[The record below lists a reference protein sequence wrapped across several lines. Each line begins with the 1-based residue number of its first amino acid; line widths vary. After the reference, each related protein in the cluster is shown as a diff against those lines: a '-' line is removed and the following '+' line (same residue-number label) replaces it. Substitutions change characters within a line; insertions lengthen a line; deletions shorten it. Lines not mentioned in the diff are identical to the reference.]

1 MNESSTLAS
10 QFLRYNYFITL
21 SNPPSRKLLHM
32 PSSFAWLDYSEA
44 ERDRMQ
50 EALAK
55 FREQDTRDEIG
66 IGVIRDA
73 LADWLF
79 PGTST
84 IQTRVRYFLFAAWM
98 YRQLEAKPPTSRD
111 VIEKEVRDWQFRLRN
126 ALAQADNNDGIIGKI
141 AGFHVQRLPDSV
153 YWQGMIRWGILRRS
167 IAREVY
173 WRSLTRRSIN
183 TEEIDPVYT
192 ESIWSDVPPM
202 PVGMPQN
209 ATFAL
214 SYDEAEYLRKQI
226 ATYTAHTGIGDNP
239 SSVFSYLARH
249 PELYTS
255 IKDTRFAWDIPVDDT
270 RLIRELDHARRFSI
284 VIQGARLLY
293 NLMLAERRNDASL
306 IASYQN
312 QLEEWYGHYPRQ
324 LVSEWDIPEFFA
336 LVRRSRPNVAQP
348 AFDFVR
354 RWFDFVLNEQALS
367 DAARKLIYQR
377 ERTIKGSANARL
389 ESQRA
394 LELWSG
400 QSGGG
405 QLDFRWGNA
414 KSFLSD
420 IHGVIADARTE

>member
-1 MNESSTLAS
+1 
-10 QFLRYNYFITL
+10 
-21 SNPPSRKLLHM
+21 M
-32 PSSFAWLDYSEA
+32 PSSFSWLDYSEA

-50 EALAK
+50 EALSK

-98 YRQLEAKPPTSRD
+98 YRQLEAKPITSRD
-111 VIEKEVRDWQFRLRN
+111 AIEKEVRDWQFRLRN
-126 ALAQADNNDGIIGKI
+126 ALTQADNNDGVIGKV
-141 AGFHVQRLPDSV
+141 AGRYVQRLPDSV

-173 WRSLTRRSIN
+173 WRSLTRRSIS

-202 PVGMPQN
+202 PAGIPQN

-226 ATYTAHTGIGDNP
+226 AAYATHPGIGDT
-239 SSVFSYLARH
+239 SASVFSYLARH
-249 PELYTS
+249 PQLYTS
-255 IKDTRFAWDIPVDDT
+255 IKDARFAWEIPVEDS
-270 RLIRELDHARRFSI
+270 RLTRELDHARRFSI

-293 NLMLAERRNDASL
+293 NLMLSERRNDAAL
-306 IASYQN
+306 IASYKN
-312 QLEEWYGHYPRQ
+312 QFEEWHGQNPGQ

-336 LVRRSRPNVAQP
+336 LIRRSRLNVAQA

-354 RWFDFVLNEQALS
+354 RWFDFVLNEQPLS
-367 DAARKLIYQR
+367 DAARKLICQR
-377 ERTIKGSANARL
+377 ERAIKGSANARL
-389 ESQRA
+389 ESPRA

-405 QLDFRWGNA
+405 QLDFRWRNA

-420 IHGVIADARTE
+420 IHGVLNHARTE